1 MKSFNH
7 FGVYGI
13 CEREGRLLVIHKGRG
28 AYTGRYDLP
37 GGRLEEDESL
47 ACGLVRE
54 FMEETG
60 LTVKVKDNLGTFDFF
75 VRYQEGDFTH
85 LHHLAALYTVDIAE
99 PQHAADI
106 GIFADQDSLGI
117 EWVDLAEITLDTA
130 SPVAVLAAR
139 WLAGGRLTPEAEYYE
154 EWRMKRLPEQDDPAH

>member
-37 GGRLEEDESL
+37 GGRLEENESL
-47 ACGLVRE
+47 ADGLVRE

-60 LTVKVKDNLGTFDFF
+60 LSVKVRDSLGTFYFF
-75 VRYQEGDFTH
+75 VRYQENDFTH
-85 LHHLAALYTVDIAE
+85 MHHIAALYTVNITD
-99 PQHAADI
+99 PQHAATI
-106 GIFADQDSLGI
+106 GVFAEQDSLGM
-117 EWVDLAEITLDTA
+117 EWVDLAAITLDSA
-130 SPVAVLAAR
+130 SPVAVLAAG
-139 WLAGGRLTPEAEYYE
+139 WLSGGSLSPEAGYYGKWE
-154 EWRMKRLPEQDDPAH
+154 MKKGSK